1 MTDELGWH
9 PPAKASA
16 IEEQKRKEKLMRDL
30 LNLPTRELF
39 IGALRLQGIA
49 EGSEAW
55 RAALAAWTEYQQK
68 RG

>member
-1 MTDELGWH
+1 MTDELGWR
-9 PPAKASA
+9 PPAKTAA
-16 IEEQKRKEKLMRDL
+16 ADEQRRKEKLMREL

-49 EGSEAW
+49 EGSVEW
-55 RAALAAWTEYQQK
+55 QAALAAWRDFQSQ

>member
-1 MTDELGWH
+1 MTDELGWR
-9 PPAKASA
+9 PPAKTAA
-16 IEEQKRKEKLMRDL
+16 IEEQGRKEKLMRDL

-49 EGSEAW
+49 EGSVEW
-55 RAALAAWTEYQQK
+55 QAALAAWAESQRQ